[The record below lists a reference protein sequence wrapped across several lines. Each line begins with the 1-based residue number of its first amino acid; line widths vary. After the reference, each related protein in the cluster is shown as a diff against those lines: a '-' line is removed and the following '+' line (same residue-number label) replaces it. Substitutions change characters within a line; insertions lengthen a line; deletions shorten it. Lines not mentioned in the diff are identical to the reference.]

1 MNSISEKQK
10 DTVGTLRI
18 EVDGQEPETCEIHSP
33 ARNLIGPAQNGAH
46 ILGALVNNDV
56 CSLSYPLTVNG
67 SVTFLTPHCR
77 EGYRIYKRSLTFLL
91 AKAVHETLPDA
102 EFCVENVIGQGIFC
116 TIRIDGVDGIDGIN
130 EQQRSVLEQAM
141 QGYIE
146 ADLPIERARLSFA
159 EATELLMCDRC
170 DDKLNLLRYRNPP
183 AITLFRCGGYWD
195 LYNGVLADRTSRL
208 DVWALHAYRNGLVLQ
223 FPKRRD
229 GELVLGSFAP
239 QPHLHDIFETHRV
252 WGRTVGVSFLGDL
265 NQIVAERKLDDLILT
280 NEAMQDRR
288 LVELANTIAAEC
300 DRIKWILIAGPS
312 SSGKTTTSRRLA
324 VHLKV
329 HGLRPV
335 TLEMDNYFVNRED
348 NPVDE
353 NGDPDFEHIEAINLP
368 LLHEHLG
375 KLAAGEAI
383 DLPRFNFREGRS
395 EMSGKTLQLEDDQI
409 VIMEGIH
416 GLNPR
421 LTEVIPDEQKFRLY
435 IGCLTQLSVDRTNR
449 MSTTDMRLIRR
460 LIRDNRDR
468 GHSARRTL
476 QLWPAVRRGE
486 KRWIFPYQ
494 GEADATFNSSLDYEL
509 AVFKS
514 EVRPLLAEIKAF
526 HAEYAEARRLLD
538 LLEMI
543 VSGPSSA
550 VPSTS
555 VLREFL
561 GGSIFAKAH

>member
-1 MNSISEKQK
+1 MNTTTEKQK
-10 DTVGTLRI
+10 DTVGTLRF
-18 EVDGQEPETCEIHSP
+18 EVDGKGKQTCEIHSP
-33 ARNLIGPAQNGAH
+33 VRDLIGPAQSGAH

-67 SVTFLTPHCR
+67 SITFLTPHCR
-77 EGYRIYKRSLTFLL
+77 EGYRIYKRSLSFLL
-91 AKAVHETLPDA
+91 AKAVRETLPEA

-116 TIRIDGVDGIDGIN
+116 TIRLDGVDGIND
-130 EQQRSVLEQAM
+130 EQRRGLEQAM
-141 QGYIE
+141 RGYIE

-159 EATELLMCDRC
+159 EATELLRCDRR

-183 AITLFRCGGYWD
+183 QITIFRCGEYWD
-195 LYNGVLADRTSRL
+195 LYNGVLADRTARL
-208 DVWALHAYRNGLVLQ
+208 DTWALHAYRNGLVLQ
-223 FPKRRD
+223 FPERCD
-229 GELVLGSFAP
+229 GELVLGPFAP
-239 QPHLHDIFETHRV
+239 QPHLHDIFEAHRV

-288 LVELANTIAAEC
+288 LVELANTITDESA
-300 DRIKWILIAGPS
+300 RIKWILIAGPS

-375 KLAAGEAI
+375 KLAAGDTI

-395 EMSGKTLQLEDDQI
+395 EPSGKTLKLDDDQI
-409 VIMEGIH
+409 IIMEGIH

-460 LIRDNRDR
+460 MIRDNRDR

-486 KRWIFPYQ
+486 KRWIFPFQ
-494 GEADATFNSSLDYEL
+494 TEADATFNSSLDYEL

-514 EVRPLLAEIKAF
+514 EVYPLLAEIKPF
-526 HAEYAEARRLLD
+526 HDEYAEARRLLD
-538 LLEMI
+538 LLDMI
-543 VSGPSSA
+543 VAGPSSA

-561 GGSIFAKAH
+561 GGSIFAKGH